1 MINFPS
7 LTPTSRRI
15 TQGQYAVKRYTSIS
29 GTGVTRVYGS
39 KPLNSSLD
47 LEFSNIPDSHV
58 LILVNA
64 YDSARG
70 SKDSINLPNEVWA
83 GMEESLW
90 TKLKSD
96 YIWRFADQ
104 PVITSVTPGTS
115 SISVRLDG
123 QRDG

>member
-1 MINFPS
+1 MTTFPS

-15 TQGQYAVKRYTSIS
+15 TQGQYAVKRFTSIS
-29 GTGVTRVYGS
+29 GTGVTRAYGS
-39 KPLNSSLD
+39 KPFNSSLD
-47 LEFSNIPDSHV
+47 LEFSNIPDSHALLV
-58 LILVNA
+58 VNA

-70 SKDSINLPNEVWA
+70 SKDPVELPSEVWA